1 MLDLVRSYSSC
12 MKLLVND
19 RRTRNDRYLAI
30 ASYLPN
36 ARGKEAISKEHTK
49 SVDTSRL
56 KNIMSLS
63 SQRPSEVGGVS
74 RRLQAA
80 NVIKVEL
87 EQETGEA

>member
-1 MLDLVRSYSSC
+1 MVMSDE
-12 MKLLVND
+12 
-19 RRTRNDRYLAI
+19 
-30 ASYLPN
+30 
-36 ARGKEAISKEHTK
+36 RGKEANSKEHTK

-56 KNIMSLS
+56 KNIMSPS